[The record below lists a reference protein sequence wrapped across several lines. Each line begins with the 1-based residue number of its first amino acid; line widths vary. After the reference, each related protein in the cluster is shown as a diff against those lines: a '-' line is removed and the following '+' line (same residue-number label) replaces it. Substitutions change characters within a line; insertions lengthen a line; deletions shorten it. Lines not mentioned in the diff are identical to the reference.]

1 MKTQLKK
8 KQESNTKPVKPQH
21 YRQPLY
27 EVNGHEGGYD
37 VEIQMPGVSR
47 SGATVTL
54 EKGTLT
60 VEGSVAESAPENW
73 RCLHRELADRDFRLQ
88 LQLNV
93 EVAKDA
99 ITARTVDGV
108 LKVTLPIAEAARP
121 RSITIE

>member
-8 KQESNTKPVKPQH
+8 KPESNTRPVKPRQ

-27 EVNGHEGGYD
+27 DVNAHEGGYD
-37 VEIQMPGVSR
+37 ISIQMPGVSR

-60 VEGSVAESAPENW
+60 AEGSVTESAPENW
-73 RCLHRELADRDFRLQ
+73 RRLHRELAGRDFRLQ
-88 LQLNV
+88 LRLNV
-93 EVAKDA
+93 EVAEDA
-99 ITARTVDGV
+99 ITARTEDGV